1 MADIFISEYKQ
12 LARDADGN
20 VIPVGKEPAIVEQT
34 LLIGGETDSAAFNE
48 LTTLVRIHA
57 EAACCL
63 LFGTAP
69 TAAITKKRMGAGAT
83 EYFGVIAGH
92 KVSVILDA

>member
-1 MADIFISEYKQ
+1 MADIFISEYAR

-20 VIPVGKEPAIVEQT
+20 VIPVGKEPAIAEQT
-34 LLIGGETDSAAFNE
+34 ILIGAEADSSAFNE
-48 LTTLVRIHA
+48 RTTLVRIHA

-63 LFGTAP
+63 LFGEAP

-83 EYFGVIAGH
+83 EYFGVLAGH
-92 KVSVILDA
+92 KVSVIADA

>member
-1 MADIFISEYKQ
+1 MADIFISEYQ
-12 LARDADGN
+12 RLARDIDGN
-20 VIPVGKEPAIVEQT
+20 VIAAGKEPAIAEQT
-34 LLIGGETDSAAFNE
+34 VAIGTETDSAAFNE

-69 TAAITKKRMGAGAT
+69 TAAITKKRMAAGAT
-83 EYFGVIAGH
+83 EYFGVLAGH
-92 KVSVILDA
+92 KVSVIADA